1 MCLQNQNA
9 LCVATTTSA
18 FLDFMGSNS
27 TGVNP
32 VLTVALTPVPKVDYS
47 VTKGG
52 ARTWIVLLVF
62 IFLCSSLYTIFSAKD
77 AGDSH
82 HDLSSHSSADDDD
95 VPAYNHP
102 GSATED
108 DDDDDDDDEPP
119 TPSPRVSKKQEQQTT
134 QQKTTQPAAAQV
146 TDSDD
151 EDDEESNEHTLGG
164 RLFAGL
170 RKKITD
176 RLNEKA
182 VKEEPKSKNDQ
193 ILNPRELRKLKKQ
206 QKTAKV
212 EVVEDDDDD
221 DDEDDD
227 DVEAPAPQE
236 PSRKQKAHNQ
246 REEKKDKN
254 KKYQPVKEEPDLDD
268 DDDDEDDDDD
278 DGDDDDDEKDDGNDA
293 EKDDGD
299 DDDDDDDG
307 NDDDEEDG
315 KNKKTS
321 VEAKSDKV
329 VEEKNDGDDEP
340 HVSHREAQRLRRQHL
355 RESRRDNRPRQGG
368 NRECIHQDCPNRESL
383 KPRKS
388 LLVTKK
394 KTKSMVE
401 RILDDEF
408 DDEDDDDEDDDS
420 EVNKNDRE
428 DDDEDDVDERISDRD
443 SSSSYKRH
451 AITTKEEIGFRDIL
465 DRADNLVEKHQYE
478 EAMELFDHVIAVYP
492 ASTRAYFGKAR
503 AYDIRGEIEADETD
517 RDKAIEIYEKILQ
530 NSGVP
535 DALFRQAAQ
544 RLIEKTRFRGQ
555 LHKTLTAHRYFID
568 RFPEELNLQTDF
580 AISFVMMKRY
590 EDARTVLK
598 NVLANDPNHVIALA
612 YYGYILKAHDDK
624 VEQGVA
630 LMRKSLKNADN
641 EITDPKF
648 YYQLGHGL
656 TTLGRKSEADAVYQ
670 KAAQMGVFMTAQQ
683 RSLYNIEGLT
693 GRAWWA
699 MDQTPYSKFLKTVER
714 QWATIRQEGMEVLKD
729 CSDCWLDHNQQ
740 LVIDGQ
746 WKFFPI
752 MSEQNFIK
760 SSCERMPQTCLILQ
774 EFAASS
780 NASKSD
786 MHLSVLSS
794 GASILPHCG
803 PTNYHLQAHLGLVSP
818 SEARIRVGNETK
830 GWRSGKFIIY
840 DDSFE
845 HELQFDGA
853 SSSSF
858 RLVLTIQLWHP
869 EVQPHQR
876 VLSFLS

>member
-1 MCLQNQNA
+1 MMANGN
-9 LCVATTTSA
+9 SNPA
-18 FLDFMGSNS
+18 FRRQAS
-27 TGVNP
+27 TAGVNP
-32 VLTVALTPVPKVDYS
+32 VLTVALSPVPKVDYS

-77 AGDSH
+77 IGESH
-82 HDLSSHSSADDDD
+82 HDLSGQTSTEDDDT
-95 VPAYNHP
+95 PAYNHP
-102 GSATED
+102 VHATDND
-108 DDDDDDDDEPP
+108 DDDDDDDDPP
-119 TPSPRVSKKQEQQTT
+119 PPPPPPQRVSKKQEQQTA
-134 QQKTTQPAAAQV
+134 QQKSSAPPQPAQV

-176 RLNEKA
+176 RLNEKT
-182 VKEEPKSKNDQ
+182 VKEEPKKQKKDDK
-193 ILNPRELRKLKKQ
+193 ILNPREARKLKKQ
-206 QKTAKV
+206 QKVEEKKV
-212 EVVEDDDDD
+212 EVEEDDDDE

-227 DVEAPAPQE
+227 DVKVPASPE
-236 PSRKQKAHNQ
+236 TSRKQKAYNQ
-246 REEKKDKN
+246 KEERKDRN

-268 DDDDEDDDDD
+268 DDDNEDDEDDDDVDDDDEKGEKNDSAKDEDNDEEDDEDDEDDDDD
-278 DGDDDDDEKDDGNDA
+278 DDEVN
-293 EKDDGD
+293 E
-299 DDDDDDDG
+299 
-307 NDDDEEDG
+307 
-315 KNKKTS
+315 KNKKA
-321 VEAKSDKV
+321 VESNN
-329 VEEKNDGDDEP
+329 EDEDNEP
-340 HVSHREAQRLRRQHL
+340 KVSHREAQRLRRQHM
-355 RESRRDNRPRQGG
+355 REARKENRPRSGG
-368 NRECIHQDCPNRESL
+368 KKECIHQDCPDHESL

-388 LLVTKK
+388 LLLKK
-394 KTKSMVE
+394 KKVRSFVE
-401 RILDDEF
+401 KLLEDEF
-408 DDEDDDDEDDDS
+408 DDDDEDDED
-420 EVNKNDRE
+420 ENNNERNVDTE
-428 DDDEDDVDERISDRD
+428 DDDDDDDDDERLSDRE
-443 SSSSYKRH
+443 SSNSYKRH

-465 DRADNLVEKHQYE
+465 DRADHLVEKHDYD

-492 ASTRAYFGKAR
+492 SSTRAYFGKAR
-503 AYDIRGEIEADETD
+503 AYDIRGEIEANETD
-517 RDKAIEIYEKILQ
+517 RDKAIEIYEKILH
-530 NSGVP
+530 NNAVP
-535 DALFRQAAQ
+535 EALFRQAAQ
-544 RLIEKTRFRGQ
+544 RLIEKTRFRGH
-555 LHKTLTAHRYFID
+555 LHQTLNAHRLYID

-590 EDARTVLK
+590 EDARTVLR
-598 NVLANDPNHVIALA
+598 NVLANDPNHVMALA

-630 LMRKSLKNADN
+630 LMRKSLKLSDN
-641 EITDPKF
+641 EISDPKF

-656 TTLGRKSEADAVYQ
+656 TALGKKQEADAVYQ

-693 GRAWWA
+693 GRAWWN
-699 MDQTPYSKFLKTVER
+699 MEQTPYSKFLKTVER

-746 WKFFPI
+746 WKYFPI

-760 SSCERMPQTCLILQ
+760 GSCERMPQTCLILQ
-774 EFAASS
+774 EFSTSS
-780 NASKSD
+780 NASKSE
-786 MHLSVLSS
+786 MYLSVLSS

-830 GWRSGKFIIY
+830 GWRSGKFIIF
-840 DDSFE
+840 DESFE

-858 RLVLTIQLWHP
+858 RLVLVLQLWHP